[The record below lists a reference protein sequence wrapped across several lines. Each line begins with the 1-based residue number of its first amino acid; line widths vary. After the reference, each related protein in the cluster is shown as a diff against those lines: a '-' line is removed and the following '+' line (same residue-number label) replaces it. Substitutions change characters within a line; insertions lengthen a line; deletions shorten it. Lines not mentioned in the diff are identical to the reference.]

1 MHLSTYTPF
10 SLPLLTLFPAWG
22 FLPTISKK
30 SNEGWWRLSLGSTQ
44 LYISPHCKPLS
55 LSSWTG
61 GAMAASYQQYGRWKN
76 NDQWFSSVKTSISQM
91 ICLFLRIAH
100 PLAYPHGSSSARV
113 RFKFRF
119 SAMQREE
126 WFQVHDARIGT
137 RGGGEHRDTQNTDCT
152 VDILNTVHQ
161 RILFS
166 DRNIQTMLSS
176 TQSLLIVYGH
186 TVQCKP
192 KTVQNNLNTKVTFFC
207 LKTWLWTKHKVEH
220 FKATIDSVVD
230 LLCICLWTLSL

>member
-61 GAMAASYQQYGRWKN
+61 GTMAASYQQYGRWKN
-76 NDQWFSSVKTSISQM
+76 KDQWFSSVKTSISQM

-137 RGGGEHRDTQNTDCT
+137 RGGGEHRDTQNTEIHRTQTAQWIYWTHFISEYYSVIATSRQCCPVHRASSLCT
-152 VDILNTVHQ
+152 DTLFNASQKSPKQIQHQ
-161 RILFS
+161 G
-166 DRNIQTMLSS
+166 DY
-176 TQSLLIVYGH
+176 LLIKNMTLDKAQSG
-186 TVQCKP
+186 
-192 KTVQNNLNTKVTFFC
+192 TF
-207 LKTWLWTKHKVEH
+207 
-220 FKATIDSVVD
+220 
-230 LLCICLWTLSL
+230 